1 MATGCAPTFEE
12 IALTDSLTAWTA
24 AVEGACAW
32 WAGAIRRRATPVDLM
47 LDYVSWW
54 GAMADRRLPSWSS
67 PHQIVFDSPVA
78 RLRDFSTTGPRS
90 KLVPTLVLPPQAG
103 HDSCIVDFSPEQS
116 QMRDNPGRPV

>member
-32 WAGAIRRRATPVDLM
+32 WSGAIRRRATPVDLM

-54 GAMADRRLPSWSS
+54 GQMTDRRLPSWSS
-67 PHQIVFDSPVA
+67 PHQIVLRGPGGAAA
-78 RLRDFSTTGPRS
+78 RFLHRGP
-90 KLVPTLVLPPQAG
+90 A
-103 HDSCIVDFSPEQS
+103 
-116 QMRDNPGRPV
+116 